1 MNVTEALDLE
11 GPRGEPMNLFAKII
25 AYESGDVDW
34 DDDQLI
40 SFFEELRD
48 TGVLFSLQGH
58 YQRTARSLGVI

>member
-1 MNVTEALDLE
+1 MNTIY
-11 GPRGEPMNLFAKII
+11 AKII

-34 DDDQLI
+34 DDEQL
-40 SFFEELRD
+40 SAFFEELRD